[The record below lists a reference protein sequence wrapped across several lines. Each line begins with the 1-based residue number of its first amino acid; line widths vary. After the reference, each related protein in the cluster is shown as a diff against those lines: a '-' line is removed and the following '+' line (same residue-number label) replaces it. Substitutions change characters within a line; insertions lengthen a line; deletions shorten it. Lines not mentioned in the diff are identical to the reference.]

1 MPANGFTVGKDIA
14 LTIVTSTG
22 ILALPVTT
30 TSFDSKPQYNKVRG
44 VCLDGVNRGFNAP
57 TGWDLAFQLDRSS
70 SVVDDFFAQ
79 QEAGY
84 FAGLDTLTGS
94 VTETITE
101 ANGAVTQ
108 YRYTGVILALD
119 DAGKFTGDAKVGQ
132 TISAFASR
140 KLKVA

>member
-1 MPANGFTVGKDIA
+1 MPANNFTIGKDIS
-14 LTIVTSTG
+14 LTIVTTAG
-22 ILALPVTT
+22 ILALPITT
-30 TSFDSKPQYNKVRG
+30 TSFDAKPQYNKVRG

-57 TGWDLAFQLDRSS
+57 TGWDLTFGLDRSS

-84 FAGLDTLTGS
+84 YAGQNTLTGS
-94 VTETITE
+94 ISETIQE
-101 ANGAVTQ
+101 ANGSVSQ

-119 DAGKFTGDAKVGQ
+119 DAGKFTGDAKVSQ
-132 TISAFASR
+132 TISAFASQ

>member
-1 MPANGFTVGKDIA
+1 MPANGFTVGKDIS
-14 LTIVTSTG
+14 LTIVTPSGT
-22 ILALPVTT
+22 LNLPVTT
-30 TSFDSKPQYNKVRG
+30 TSFDSKPSYNKQRT

-57 TGWDLAFQLDRSS
+57 TGWDLTFQLDRSS

-84 FAGLDTLTGS
+84 FAGQDTLTGS
-94 VTETITE
+94 ISETITE
-101 ANGAVTQ
+101 ANGATSQ

-119 DAGKFTGDAKVGQ
+119 DAGKFTGDAKVSQ

>member
-1 MPANGFTVGKDIA
+1 MPANNFTIGKDIS
-14 LTIVTSTG
+14 LTIVTTSG
-22 ILALPVTT
+22 ILALPITT

-57 TGWDLAFQLDRSS
+57 TGWDLTFTLDRSS

-84 FAGLDTLTGS
+84 YAGQNTLTGS
-94 VTETITE
+94 ISETIQE
-101 ANGAVTQ
+101 ANGSVSQ

-119 DAGKFTGDAKVGQ
+119 DAGKFSGDAKVSQ
-132 TISAFASR
+132 TISAFASQR
-140 KLKVA
+140 LKVA

>member
-1 MPANGFTVGKDIA
+1 MPANNFTIGKDIS
-14 LTIVTSTG
+14 LTIVTTAG
-22 ILALPVTT
+22 ILALPITT
-30 TSFDSKPQYNKVRG
+30 TSFDAKPQYNKVRG

-57 TGWDLAFQLDRSS
+57 TGWDLTFGLDRSS

-84 FAGLDTLTGS
+84 YAGQNTLTGS
-94 VTETITE
+94 ISETIQE
-101 ANGAVTQ
+101 ANGSVSQ

-119 DAGKFTGDAKVGQ
+119 DAGKFTGDAKVSQ
-132 TISAFASR
+132 SISAFASQ